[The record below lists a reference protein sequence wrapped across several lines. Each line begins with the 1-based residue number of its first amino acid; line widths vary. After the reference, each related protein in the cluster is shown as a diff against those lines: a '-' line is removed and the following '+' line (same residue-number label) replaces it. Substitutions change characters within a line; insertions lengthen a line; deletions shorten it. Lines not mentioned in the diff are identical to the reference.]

1 MTGKRDR
8 REEILVR
15 LLVICDKEIEGIKR
29 AWRNKDELS
38 EHERPCIRFW
48 DGDEGQSESV
58 TQNGH
63 RGGGGHVYV
72 MTPVVGIA
80 LGGAPETIGSLLNAM
95 RIKVIKAI
103 TTDAAMLDACG
114 RNGGIRYLGLNNA
127 IEPGRAA
134 EGEMLLQFAIA
145 YPLIPGEL

>member
-1 MTGKRDR
+1 MTEKRDR
-8 REEILVR
+8 REEILAR
-15 LLVICDKEIEGIKR
+15 LLDVCGEIEGIKR
-29 AWRNKDELS
+29 AWRNKDELN

-63 RGGGGHVYV
+63 RGGGGHVYL

-80 LGGAPETIGSLLNAM
+80 LGAAPEKVGTLLNEM
-95 RIKVIKAI
+95 RVKVIKAI
-103 TTDAAMLDACG
+103 TTDAALLEACG

-127 IEPGRAA
+127 IEAGRAA

-145 YPLIPGEL
+145 YPLIPAEL